1 MKNIVHSDNIW
12 SMNFKEMMNFIV
24 AGQMARFKYTIERL
38 VIP

>member
-12 SMNFKEMMNFIV
+12 SMNFNEMMNFIV
-24 AGQMARFKYTIERL
+24 AGQMARFKYTIEAL